1 MSKKKNWIE
10 LNSSVHSEA
19 ENGVYSAEYT
29 LQKLLEGGLINDEQI
44 NYFQKKTLLSD
55 FYWRTYWR
63 RGDIV
68 NAGGRAYLP
77 QKVGAVVVFMHGW
90 DGCGEIWENL
100 PARVLT
106 NEHNLLVLVPD
117 VNGFLRSPFKNPDSL
132 DFKHCSPS
140 ANMRAIEQWLNL
152 IGIIGGR
159 RHTPIVLVGH
169 SMSGA
174 ALFYFNENPWKQHPI
189 GRVALA
195 PALLMNDALRKSFY
209 RTLGFG
215 IFASQKLSLEQLS
228 NSLSPVVINQLIA
241 GASKTVQATHKKV
254 FKNTSKETLAFSF
267 YAMGQA
273 KIPSRNK
280 SWKNFKIIL
289 GNNDRLVGLVPM
301 LDLLAGL
308 GFGSRQIRTVLG
320 DHYFFSV
327 GKNSLKFHQE
337 GREIALE
344 EICRM
349 IASCRR

>member
-1 MSKKKNWIE
+1 MTKKKNWIDYS
-10 LNSSVHSEA
+10 NSVRSEI
-19 ENGVYSAEYT
+19 EDGVYSAEYSLHT
-29 LQKLLEGGLINDEQI
+29 LFTGGLITDEQI
-44 NYFQKKTLLSD
+44 NNFQKKTLLGD
-55 FYWRTYWR
+55 FYWRAYWR

-68 NAGGRAYLP
+68 NAGGRAFLP
-77 QKVGAVVVFMHGW
+77 KKVGAVVVFVHGW

-117 VNGFLRSPFKNPDSL
+117 VNGFLRSPFKNPDKL
-132 DFKHCSPS
+132 EYKNCSPA
-140 ANMRAIEQWLNL
+140 ANMRAIEQWLKL
-152 IGIIGGR
+152 IGILGGR
-159 RHTPIVLVGH
+159 RHTPIVFVGH

-174 ALFYFNENPWKQHPI
+174 ALFYFNENPWKQYRI

-195 PALLMNDALRKSFY
+195 PALLMNDVLRKSFY
-209 RTLGFG
+209 RTMGLG

-228 NSLSPVVINQLIA
+228 NSLSPMVINQLIT

-280 SWKNFKIIL
+280 NWKNFNIIL
-289 GNNDRLVGLVPM
+289 GNGDRLVGLVPM
-301 LDLLAGL
+301 LELLAEL
-308 GFGSRQIRTVLG
+308 GFTSRQIRTVLG

-327 GKNSLKFHQE
+327 GQNSRKFHQE

-344 EICRM
+344 EICKM